1 MGTATTRVKEEAN
14 FSFQN
19 EEENNSATLHLSAA
33 INRMLYLNFKKK
45 PLWQTKL
52 GNIYFSPSYFRIFI
66 YAMANYRIV
75 MWIIGLMW
83 SC

>member
-33 INRMLYLNFKKK
+33 INRMLYLNLKKK
-45 PLWQTKL
+45 TPYGKL
-52 GNIYFSPSYFRIFI
+52 NLAIFI
-66 YAMANYRIV
+66 SVLLTLESSFMPWLITE
-75 MWIIGLMW
+75 
-83 SC
+83 